1 MLQKSTLTTKLKV
14 WKSEEE
20 LDEEDCGKSADE
32 LEEFSNKMRGNLLQ
46 HQRAEEA
53 RAANMGGLHSK
64 LETPRELGEGNEKR
78 LGIVVHLMLKES
90 KGLWSQ
96 K

>member
-1 MLQKSTLTTKLKV
+1 LEG
-14 WKSEEE
+14 SEEE
-20 LDEEDCGKSADE
+20 LDRDNEEDCGKTADE

-53 RAANMGGLHSK
+53 RAAS
-64 LETPRELGEGNEKR
+64 GERPTQSTGDSEGTKR
-78 LGIVVHLMLKES
+78 RKRKKTRGF
-90 KGLWSQ
+90 WSQ